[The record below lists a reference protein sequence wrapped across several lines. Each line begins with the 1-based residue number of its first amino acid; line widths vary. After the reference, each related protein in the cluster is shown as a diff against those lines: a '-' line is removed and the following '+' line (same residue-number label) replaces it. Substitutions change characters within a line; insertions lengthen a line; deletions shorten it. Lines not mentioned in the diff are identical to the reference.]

1 MVKVRF
7 APSPTGY
14 LHVGGVRTTLFNY
27 LFARKNNGKL
37 VLRIEDTDFER
48 SKKEYEDIIINDLK
62 WCGIDYDEGPEKGG
76 DYGPYRQSERLD
88 IYRKYVDF
96 LIKEKKAYYA
106 VYNPE
111 NNEEIIHKSFEF
123 PQEYSDKKYSISV
136 KFKVPENTKIVFDD
150 MIKGNMEFDTEVFD
164 DFVIQRSSGIPMYN
178 FTVVIDDY
186 LMKITHVI
194 RGEDHISNTPK
205 QIMLYDA
212 LGFEKPV
219 FAHIPLIL
227 GEDKAPLSKR
237 HGGTSVTFF
246 KEEGYLPDAV
256 MNYLGILGW
265 TVENEIFDFKDKC
278 KDFDISMISN
288 KSVVFD
294 YKKLLWVNEVH
305 LRTKSI
311 EYITE
316 NFKNWLDINGKSVSA
331 DEEYLKNVLNIS
343 REKVSNLKQLFEF
356 SENFFIDDFSY
367 DEKYV
372 TLSKKEWFGKVLE
385 KSCEMFENSYDYSTE
400 GIEKVLSQIAETGIT
415 GRKNVYQTVR
425 GAILGK
431 LVTPGLYE
439 SISVLGKE
447 KTIRRIKRVKEELL

>member
-62 WCGIDYDEGPEKGG
+62 WCDIDYDEGPEKGG

-88 IYRKYVDF
+88 IYRKYIDF

-111 NNEEIIHKSFEF
+111 NNEEIIYKSFEF
-123 PQEYSDKKYSISV
+123 PQEYSDKEYSISV

-212 LGFEKPV
+212 LGFENL
-219 FAHIPLIL
+219 FSH
-227 GEDKAPLSKR
+227 
-237 HGGTSVTFF
+237 
-246 KEEGYLPDAV
+246 
-256 MNYLGILGW
+256 
-265 TVENEIFDFKDKC
+265 
-278 KDFDISMISN
+278 
-288 KSVVFD
+288 
-294 YKKLLWVNEVH
+294 
-305 LRTKSI
+305 
-311 EYITE
+311 
-316 NFKNWLDINGKSVSA
+316 
-331 DEEYLKNVLNIS
+331 IS
-343 REKVSNLKQLFEF
+343 R
-356 SENFFIDDFSY
+356 
-367 DEKYV
+367 
-372 TLSKKEWFGKVLE
+372 
-385 KSCEMFENSYDYSTE
+385 
-400 GIEKVLSQIAETGIT
+400 
-415 GRKNVYQTVR
+415 
-425 GAILGK
+425 
-431 LVTPGLYE
+431 LY
-439 SISVLGKE
+439 
-447 KTIRRIKRVKEELL
+447 